1 MEFRRICDDTSDMGM
16 WELAHNH
23 VFIKNGEAWYRDFE
37 REISVRDLMREICSK
52 HGSPADADE
61 MDNETLDEVLTDNL
75 QYGTDDLEGVFAM
88 FYTTLYGMADVRAW
102 LEVYEKHGLPTTMRP
117 AILQQAVDTYG
128 KEAQTDM
135 AIEEMSELSKALLKH
150 RRAEKSPEAW
160 DYERTKQNIY
170 EEIADVIIMLTQLL
184 MIYGGREEIQ
194 KDIDSKVS
202 RLAERL
208 KNREKEAEI
217 SAAHETLQPT
227 TAESDNEKEKS
238 GRILLRLHN
247 AGGCGARD
255 EYATGWDEAI
265 TEAIR
270 IVEEETGT
278 RIEEMLD

>member
-1 MEFRRICDDTSDMGM
+1 MTRRICDDTSDMGM

-23 VFIKNGEAWYRDFE
+23 VFVKNGEAWYRDFE

-102 LEVYEKHGLPTTMRP
+102 LEVYEKYGLPTTMRP
-117 AILQQAVDTYG
+117 KILQQAVDTYG

-208 KNREKEAEI
+208 KNRDKEAEA
-217 SAAHETLQPT
+217 SAAHETLQAT

-247 AGGCGARD
+247 AGGCGAQD
-255 EYATGWDEAI
+255 DYAAGWDEAI
-265 TEAIR
+265 TEAIK

-278 RIEEMLD
+278 RIEEVLD